1 MIDNIENKIE
11 NLRLQESFLKSRAL
25 SKLVISPEIYM
36 KQTVTSGL
44 CYIEDSIFLENSIV

>member
-11 NLRLQESFLKSRAL
+11 NLRLQESFLKSRAF